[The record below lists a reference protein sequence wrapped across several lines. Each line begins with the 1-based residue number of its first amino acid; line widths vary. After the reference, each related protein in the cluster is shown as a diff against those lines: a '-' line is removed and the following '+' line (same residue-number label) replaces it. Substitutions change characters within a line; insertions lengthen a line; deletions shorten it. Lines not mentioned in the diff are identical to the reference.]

1 MVIYAIRTTV
11 GREENVL
18 DKLAAVAR
26 KKGYKIYSIV
36 LPKELKGYIMVEADS
51 LSTIETAVRGVHH
64 ARGVVRKIVP
74 LEEVKKFLKKKSAE
88 IKMGQNDIVELVAG
102 PFKGERA
109 KVSRVD
115 KTKREV
121 TVELVEA
128 AVPIP
133 VTVAIESV
141 RLVKHAEQKS
151 IGEESG

>member
-18 DKLAAVAR
+18 DKLAAVVR
-26 KKGYKIYSIV
+26 KQKYKVYAII
-36 LPKELKGYIMVEADS
+36 LPKELKGYVLIEADS
-51 LSTIETAVRGVHH
+51 LSTVEIAIRGVNHVRGI
-64 ARGVVRKIVP
+64 VRKKVP
-74 LEEVKKFLKKKSAE
+74 LEEVQQFLKAKSAT
-88 IKMGQNDIVELVAG
+88 IKIGKNDIVELVAG

-133 VTVAIESV
+133 VTVAIESI
-141 RLVKHAEQKS
+141 RLVQHAEQKA
-151 IGEESG
+151 IGGE

>member
-11 GREENVL
+11 GREESVVDN
-18 DKLAAVAR
+18 LAAVVR
-26 KKGYKIYSIV
+26 RKGYHVYSV
-36 LPKELKGYIMVEADS
+36 VFPKEFKGYVLVEADS
-51 LSTIETAVRGVHH
+51 LSTIEIAIKGVNH
-64 ARGVVRKIVP
+64 ARGIVRSPVP
-74 LEEVKKFLKKKSAE
+74 LEDIQQSLTAKSAT
-88 IKMGQNDIVELVAG
+88 IKIDKNDIVELVAG

-109 KVSRVD
+109 RISRVD

-141 RLVKHAEQKS
+141 RLVQHAEQKA
-151 IGEESG
+151 IGE